1 MRSPRIGELAR
12 AIERSEIVPYFQ
24 PLVEF
29 ATAPCWALRFWRAE
43 ISSATRPLLTP
54 NAFIALAEK
63 AGLIGELSE
72 ALFEAAAGLAR
83 AWPPALHMSFNI
95 SPYQLQDHELA
106 DRLAAIAERTGFSL
120 SRLMIEVTES
130 ALIGPLDVAQ
140 RIIDRLKGYGV
151 RLSLDD
157 FGTGYASLSLLQA
170 LPFDLLK
177 IDASFIRSMLAK
189 RESRK
194 IVAAA
199 IGLGHSLGIE
209 TVAEGVSSEEQAAML
224 LGLGCGIAQGWLFGA
239 PASDANLAP
248 RAVAPTAQIGE
259 AVMVGLEALPTQ
271 RLAQLQALYDD
282 APVGLAFLDCDLRYI
297 SLNRYLAQMH
307 GLPVAAHIG
316 RTVAEILPD
325 LFEKIAPLLQRALD
339 GTSVMDHITQEE
351 TPDSSTPARDYC
363 VSYSPARDVAGEI
376 VGISVAVI
384 QSDVR

>member
-1 MRSPRIGELAR
+1 
-12 AIERSEIVPYFQ
+12 
-24 PLVEF
+24 
-29 ATAPCWALRFWRAE
+29 
-43 ISSATRPLLTP
+43 
-54 NAFIALAEK
+54 
-63 AGLIGELSE
+63 
-72 ALFEAAAGLAR
+72 
-83 AWPPALHMSFNI
+83 MSFNI

-209 TVAEGVSSEEQAAML
+209 TVAEGVESEEQAAML